1 MTSAKAATELLAFQ
15 QLDAGIVGAAVFQD
29 VPDQE
34 PPPLIIIGDIES
46 SPFASSND
54 PDRRVTLTLIVI
66 TEGDERAPCVDLQ
79 DQIEAILPGKSF
91 LVEGWNLHV
100 ALESSDAALSED
112 GSGYVGTTILTILAF
127 RED

>member
-1 MTSAKAATELLAFQ
+1 MTSAKAATGLLAFE
-15 QLDAGIVGAAVFQD
+15 QLHAGMTGADVFQD
-29 VPDQE
+29 VPDKAR
-34 PPPLIIIGDIES
+34 PPLVIIGDIET
-46 SPFASSND
+46 SPFAGATD

-66 TEGDERAPCVDLQ
+66 TEGDESTPCDELQ
-79 DQIEAILPGKSF
+79 EQIETILVGKSF

-112 GSGYVGTTILTILAF
+112 GSGYVGTTILTLLAF